1 MDTLLIIIAKMR
13 NIEHPKLVL
22 QGGGTGLENLDGQ
35 KMLISSLNVQV
46 KVTLKNI
53 DMVYDV
59 NLIAY
64 ISHIL

>member
-1 MDTLLIIIAKMR
+1 MR
-13 NIEHPKLVL
+13 NIEHPKLAL
-22 QGGGTGLENLDGQ
+22 QGGDTGLKNMDGQ

-59 NLIAY
+59 TQITLIAY